1 MGRLR
6 AISRAGAVPAA
17 LLLLAA
23 CAADNNKQSRQLGDY
38 FITVSTDPPKLEVG
52 SAAAVTAHI
61 ARDDQDIERCRVSFR
76 QYMPDHQMTTDHARH
91 IMNDLGK
98 GFYRA
103 AGSEFSMGGDWE
115 IEFQFNC
122 GDGMKTIVF
131 PYKLVWM

>member
-6 AISRAGAVPAA
+6 AISRVGAMPAA
-17 LLLLAA
+17 LLLFAA
-23 CAADNNKQSRQLGDY
+23 CADDSNQTRQIGDY
-38 FITVSTDPPKLEVG
+38 FVTVSTDPPKLEVG
-52 SAAAVTAHI
+52 RAAAVTAHI
-61 ARDDQDIERCRVSFR
+61 GKDDEGIERCRVSFR

-103 AGSEFSMGGDWE
+103 NGSEFSMGGDWE
-115 IEFQFNC
+115 MEFQFNC

>member
-1 MGRLR
+1 M
-6 AISRAGAVPAA
+6 PTA

-23 CAADNNKQSRQLGDY
+23 CAADNNNQTRQLGDY
-38 FITVSTDPPKLEVG
+38 SVTVSTDPPKLEVG
-52 SAAAVTAHI
+52 GAAAVTAHI
-61 ARDDQDIERCRVSFR
+61 AKDDQDIERCRVSFR
-76 QYMPDHQMTTDHARH
+76 QYMPDHQMTTDHTRH

-103 AGSEFSMGGDWE
+103 DGSEFSMGGDWE
-115 IEFQFNC
+115 MEFQFNC